1 MFRSGVVALLG
12 LLLSVS
18 LAFADP
24 VGTYDVEGSD
34 PGGGATYRGTVEV
47 ARTGETYQVIWTIG
61 NATYTG
67 TAIGNDNVL
76 SVVYTGV
83 GSTQTGL
90 AVYSRE
96 RPKRR
101 HHPVRVPARRSNHS
115 SDSRPIDGRS
125 ELDH

>member
-1 MFRSGVVALLG
+1 MFRPGVVALSG

-24 VGTYDVEGSD
+24 VGAYDVEGSD

-47 ARTGETYQVIWTIG
+47 VRTGETYQVTWTIRD
-61 NATYTG
+61 ATYTG

-76 SVVYTGV
+76 SVAYATV

-96 RPKRR
+96 QGGDWAGLWTPADGTTLGKERWHRR
-101 HHPVRVPARRSNHS
+101 
-115 SDSRPIDGRS
+115 
-125 ELDH
+125 